1 MKMAMTIMMRVMAIM
16 MRVITRVKKLDE
28 DVRVFNW

>member
-16 MRVITRVKKLDE
+16 MRVIKRVKKLDE
-28 DVRVFNW
+28 DVRVLNW